1 MLEQDDSAVAYGLPI
16 RYTGMVPTRAFCG
29 DADALE
35 IFHVPVDIGL
45 ASDEITPAD
54 RIELAIP

>member
-1 MLEQDDSAVAYGLPI
+1 
-16 RYTGMVPTRAFCG
+16 MVPTRRAFCG

-45 ASDEITPAD
+45 ASDETTPAD
-54 RIELAIP
+54 RIELALSQEYRIE